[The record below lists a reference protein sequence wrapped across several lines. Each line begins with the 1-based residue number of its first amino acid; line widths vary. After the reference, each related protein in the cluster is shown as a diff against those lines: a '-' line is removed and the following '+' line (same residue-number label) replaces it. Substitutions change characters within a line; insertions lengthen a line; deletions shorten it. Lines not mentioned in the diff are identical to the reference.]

1 MDGKAGFLGHVEVD
15 KVVRN
20 IEVILF
26 LYSYCN
32 IPVMTVCL
40 SHLKDRRCSFCELNK
55 REMELNHVCSLSKTC
70 QY

>member
-1 MDGKAGFLGHVEVD
+1 MHGKAGFIGWLSRIYWLCGSVEVGQH

-40 SHLKDRRCSFCELNK
+40 SLFLKD
-55 REMELNHVCSLSKTC
+55 SKYIVVDVTVVN
-70 QY
+70 

>member
-1 MDGKAGFLGHVEVD
+1 MHGKAGFIGCVEVGQH

-40 SHLKDRRCSFCELNK
+40 FLKD
-55 REMELNHVCSLSKTC
+55 SK
-70 QY
+70 YIVVDVVFVN